1 MNDFTRNVTG
11 AIQGLIDDSKL
22 VDKLCDLLETERIN
36 LVKVVTDL
44 DNSANTGIA
53 TIEEIKEVT
62 YAVEKANSNINDARY
77 HAEDVRDQAEEA
89 IGYCDEAETRVNDAT
104 NITGQWGTKIK
115 ELEEVK
121 VEADTEVEKKAPAK
135 KLMNNFQAHN
145 QQ

>member
-1 MNDFTRNVTG
+1 MENSIVRG

-44 DNSANTGIA
+44 DNPANTGIA
-53 TIEEIKEVT
+53 TIEQIKEVI
-62 YAVEKANSNINDARY
+62 YAVKQASTYISDARYSAEESKDQAYNAVNECDDADTNINDAT
-77 HAEDVRDQAEEA
+77 HITDQWE
-89 IGYCDEAETRVNDAT
+89 
-104 NITGQWGTKIK
+104 TKIK

>member
-1 MNDFTRNVTG
+1 MENSIVRG

-44 DNSANTGIA
+44 DNPANTGIA
-53 TIEEIKEVT
+53 TIEQIKEVI
-62 YAVEKANSNINDARY
+62 YAVKQASTYISDARYSAEESKAQAYNAVSECDDADDCINDAT
-77 HAEDVRDQAEEA
+77 HITDQGE
-89 IGYCDEAETRVNDAT
+89 
-104 NITGQWGTKIK
+104 TKIK

>member
-1 MNDFTRNVTG
+1 MENSIVRG

-44 DNSANTGIA
+44 DNPANTGIA
-53 TIEEIKEVT
+53 TIEQIKEVI
-62 YAVEKANSNINDARY
+62 YAVKQASTYISDARYSAEESKDQAYNAVNECDDADTNINDAT
-77 HAEDVRDQAEEA
+77 H
-89 IGYCDEAETRVNDAT
+89 
-104 NITGQWGTKIK
+104 ITGQWETKIK

>member
-1 MNDFTRNVTG
+1 MENSIVRG

-44 DNSANTGIA
+44 DNPANTGIA
-53 TIEEIKEVT
+53 TIEQIKEVI
-62 YAVEKANSNINDARY
+62 YAVKQASTYISDARYSAEESKDQAYNAVNECDDADTNINDAT
-77 HAEDVRDQAEEA
+77 H
-89 IGYCDEAETRVNDAT
+89 
-104 NITGQWGTKIK
+104 ITCQWETKIK